1 MPEDF
6 FSSSSPPLPLDP
18 PGLSSKVSG
27 SPTPSLASPL
37 HWASG
42 FYHPSRGPDLLL
54 PPGSPARSWEA
65 QPLLNQFSRE
75 EVKRLSEGHWR
86 RCLVAQPCPS
96 VQAAM
101 HTTEAQECPSRCWE
115 ARTLPQCQ
123 ASPMS
128 RAPRLSALS
137 APSPAQGRATAAPQ
151 VAPPPR
157 VQSCFTLVCPH
168 IAARGTHSASGL
180 FKLFLGSS

>member
-1 MPEDF
+1 MPEAF
-6 FSSSSPPLPLDP
+6 SSSSSPPLPLDP

-123 ASPMS
+123 ASPMYQGPPFICPVRS
-128 RAPRLSALS
+128 FPRPGPGHSGS
-137 APSPAQGRATAAPQ
+137 SGCPST
-151 VAPPPR
+151 
-157 VQSCFTLVCPH
+157 SCPVLLH
-168 IAARGTHSASGL
+168 SGL
-180 FKLFLGSS
+180 SPYSSQGDTFSVRPV